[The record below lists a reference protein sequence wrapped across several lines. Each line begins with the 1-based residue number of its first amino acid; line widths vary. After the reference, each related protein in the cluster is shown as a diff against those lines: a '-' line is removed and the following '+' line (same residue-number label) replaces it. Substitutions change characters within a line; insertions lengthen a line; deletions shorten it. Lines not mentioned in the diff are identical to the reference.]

1 MGRSFPAKNWD
12 QVKKLDRRIVKTV
25 RHMSKYFG
33 DILMGLPRVIGV
45 TPEQMVDFGLSKERI
60 RQLGRFTPEELMK
73 AGLVDLKIN

>member
-1 MGRSFPAKNWD
+1 
-12 QVKKLDRRIVKTV
+12 
-25 RHMSKYFG
+25 
-33 DILMGLPRVIGV
+33 MGLPRVIGV